1 MINFSFS
8 ALWTLQEAPEHR
20 KALLIKFRNVQKI
33 FKGNSNFYSCPP
45 PKLQAPLG
53 RQIMNLTLYIPPVWK
68 KTKIKWLQMT
78 MCLVE
83 NETFT
88 RAQSYKYEN
97 ETFTWSQSYK
107 YFAKNK
113 FIIKKIIGNRIEVKY
128 QALYIHKL

>member
-33 FKGNSNFYSCPP
+33 FKGKSNFYSCPP

-53 RQIMNLTLYIPPVWK
+53 RRIMNLTLYIPPVWK

-88 RAQSYKYEN
+88 RTQSYKYEN
-97 ETFTWSQSYK
+97 ETFTRSQSYK

-113 FIIKKIIGNRIEVKY
+113 FIIKKIIGNGIEVKY